1 MLKVIDVIEI
11 GDEMKMD
18 RLGRV
23 TIPIS
28 LRKKYNFAIGEKIT
42 VIPTQEG
49 ILLRKYNPDIS
60 RQINDKYCL
69 EQEIEN
75 VVKKYISKRE
85 QEERE
90 AEKKWIV

>member
-1 MLKVIDVIEI
+1 MLKVVDIIEI

-28 LRKKYNFAIGEKIT
+28 LRKKYKFAIGEKIT

-49 ILLRKYNPDIS
+49 ILLRKYNPDVS
-60 RQINDKYCL
+60 GQINDKYCL

-90 AEKKWIV
+90 AEKNG

>member
-90 AEKKWIV
+90 AEKNG

>member
-28 LRKKYNFAIGEKIT
+28 LRKKYKFAIGEKIT

-49 ILLRKYNPDIS
+49 ILLRKYNPDVN

-90 AEKKWIV
+90 AEKNG

>member
-11 GDEMKMD
+11 GEEMKMD

-28 LRKKYNFAIGEKIT
+28 LRKKYKFAIGEKIT

-49 ILLRKYNPDIS
+49 ILLRKYNPDVS

-90 AEKKWIV
+90 AEKNG

>member
-1 MLKVIDVIEI
+1 MLKVIDVVEI

-23 TIPIS
+23 TIPIG
-28 LRKKYNFAIGEKIT
+28 LRKKYKFAIGEKIT

-75 VVKKYISKRE
+75 VVKKYINKRE
-85 QEERE
+85 QKERE
-90 AEKKWIV
+90 AEKNG